1 MPLTPE
7 QMAKIAQKEATLSEA
22 LKRSTSTNYYE
33 GYFFI
38 TLNTRDYAPILS
50 TLIGNP
56 DAEDDSPDAP
66 CCAYTQ
72 LGQRVMYVWQTIPQ
86 FHPNTEIIAAEA
98 MPDHFH
104 GLLHLKAGNRKH
116 LGHILGGFMGACTHE
131 YWDMLGID
139 WRKDREIRLTK
150 GAAALPPD
158 RDADH
163 TRSLRGPSLFVRG
176 YNDMEAITP
185 EQVRTKLEYIGEQAR
200 RAIIKGSLRNRF
212 HIHRDR
218 TSHGWTIEA
227 LRSAF
232 LADRHLA
239 HDQARIEATLCSILP
254 RITMQQQAMQPAMQ
268 PKLLLSFVG
277 LFALFSAER
286 KLPLICHRS
295 DAPFFERQREAVM
308 SAARS
313 GAVIVSAFISPK
325 EREIKKQLL
334 IEQLPVIEVVDNGFS
349 DRYKPTGKSFYA
361 CAENRLVQISP
372 WRYRFSRQ
380 SMVTREMCLVMNQLV
395 RVIVGVD
402 DGWWKE

>member
-1 MPLTPE
+1 MKKDPN
-7 QMAKIAQKEATLSEA
+7 KSD
-22 LKRSTSTNYYE
+22 
-33 GYFFI
+33 
-38 TLNTRDYAPILS
+38 RDAS
-50 TLIGNP
+50 
-56 DAEDDSPDAP
+56 
-66 CCAYTQ
+66 
-72 LGQRVMYVWQTIPQ
+72 R
-86 FHPNTEIIAAEA
+86 
-98 MPDHFH
+98 
-104 GLLHLKAGNRKH
+104 
-116 LGHILGGFMGACTHE
+116 
-131 YWDMLGID
+131 D
-139 WRKDREIRLTK
+139 WY
-150 GAAALPPD
+150 
-158 RDADH
+158 DADH

-185 EQVRTKLEYIGEQAR
+185 EQVRTKMEYIREQAR
-200 RAIIKGSLRNRF
+200 RAIIKGSLRDRF
-212 HIHRDR
+212 HIHRDC
-218 TSHGWTIEA
+218 TSHGWTMEA

-232 LADRHLA
+232 LADSHLA
-239 HDQARIEATLCSILP
+239 HDQARIEATLSSILP
-254 RITMQQQAMQPAMQ
+254 RITMQQQKPAMQQQNPSMQQQAMQPAMQ

-277 LFALFSAER
+277 LFALLSAER

-395 RVIVGVD
+395 RVIAGVD